1 MVTSLQVGN
10 PRLTDLV
17 PRLRDLNVIRVKEKK
32 RKKEKDEEGNFT
44 TYNFKRAFY
53 ARLIY
58 RSPKGI
64 FKMTAIYI
72 EEKIKSIIFNTFDVK
87 VILFFEQKNI

>member
-17 PRLRDLNVIRVKEKK
+17 PRLRDLNVIRVKG
-32 RKKEKDEEGNFT
+32 KKEKDEEGNFT

-87 VILFFEQKNI
+87 VILFFGQKNI

>member
-32 RKKEKDEEGNFT
+32 GKDEEGNFT

-87 VILFFEQKNI
+87 VILFFGQKNI

>member
-32 RKKEKDEEGNFT
+32 GKKKKTRREISRHT
-44 TYNFKRAFY
+44 TLNAHFM
-53 ARLIY
+53 L
-58 RSPKGI
+58 
-64 FKMTAIYI
+64 
-72 EEKIKSIIFNTFDVK
+72 D
-87 VILFFEQKNI
+87 